1 MNVAFGSKLA
11 PPEEVDDR
19 QEGHPPT
26 YAGDRRDHPGG
37 SDHRP
42 ALAAGEH
49 ATAARA
55 DPVPPPDRGGRTL
68 IPVRGQPSSIVN
80 PFRRKSLSS
89 ATEEESSCA
98 PVWEHSSLRRTCCRL
113 PLRPLRAGPRFAR
126 LKPTPRGRSSCTTVA
141 MASGGLFI
149 GAKRRGANGFG
160 FGGARRTDEF
170 EPAQVRGCAT
180 PPEGAYLMQNS
191 RCERRVWVESPP
203 RNRVPSV

>member
-1 MNVAFGSKLA
+1 
-11 PPEEVDDR
+11 
-19 QEGHPPT
+19 
-26 YAGDRRDHPGG
+26 
-37 SDHRP
+37 
-42 ALAAGEH
+42 
-49 ATAARA
+49 
-55 DPVPPPDRGGRTL
+55 L

-126 LKPTPRGRSSCTTVA
+126 LKPMPRGRSSCPTVA

-149 GAKRRGANGFG
+149 GATRRGANGFG

-170 EPAQVRGCAT
+170 EPAQVRGRAT
-180 PPEGAYLMQNS
+180 PPEARSGAYLMQNS
-191 RCERRVWVESPP
+191 RATGLGRKRPVAQPTATSGASRFALPGDSLLLKSGSSMCLNTS
-203 RNRVPSV
+203 SSAC